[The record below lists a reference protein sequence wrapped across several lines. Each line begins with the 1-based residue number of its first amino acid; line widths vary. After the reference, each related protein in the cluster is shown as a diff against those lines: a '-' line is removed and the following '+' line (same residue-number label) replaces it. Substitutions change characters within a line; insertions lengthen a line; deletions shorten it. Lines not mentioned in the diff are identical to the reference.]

1 VEALN
6 LTAGVLLRGVGV
18 ITSGVPASNGPDDEA
33 LRARIVRGLE
43 RFGAGPAAYFRD
55 ACILMEGDP
64 PVASDAHLVSHLLHE
79 LEGSVRAVLLPPEAC
94 RPPQEAGRPPQEAHR
109 LAPEQAAT
117 QGAVAHGRTAAVRRA
132 LAQLVGALKALIQ
145 AVFPPPGAGTQRP
158 AEAGTSL
165 PAEAGTQRSAEA
177 GTPLPAEAGTQRPGV
192 TAISGSEEHRAEIRA
207 VLDSLG
213 ISYDSDAGKT
223 WLGYASL
230 QHTRAH
236 ERGLGVPRAV
246 EQEFRRQ
253 FADLEAMLHVVICRY
268 EARYLALLDRLDALA
283 RVERP
288 TDEHVRELR
297 QAFPQDPV
305 TMERFFAQLTSPA
318 WIGPLRKL
326 EFFAEPPAPVG
337 GGEGHGWLPHWPALR
352 YLVRVAGRDPAL
364 AVEVAMNIP
373 ATVNQLVNVEFVNL
387 ALEIPA
393 TQGVRLLPR
402 IIRDLSGQYE
412 AVRAE
417 RFGALLVRLV
427 ESTDNTDSGDTR
439 DSRGRDSG
447 DTRDSRGSGDTR
459 DSRDGGTVS
468 AALDLARA
476 LWGFAS
482 FPGDQGIPGA
492 ASELRTNID
501 LDSYAETLRTCLPP
515 LVAAGGL
522 DVLEAMAGLLDDAIT
537 RTSSPE
543 MIKSRQDLSTLWRPA
558 IAGQPLDTNTDAKTA
573 LVSAVRDTA
582 GQLVRD
588 RHAGFSD
595 VLLRLDSRDWPIFRR
610 LALCLVRQFGAG
622 YPEVVA
628 RRLMDPAAVKDPFV
642 EREFL
647 LLAGDYFA
655 SLPVGKQQRVL
666 SLIDQGPDVGAWAAR
681 YAAQAGRD
689 PSGDQIQQW
698 VAAWTRDRLAVLE
711 PALPQQRRDSYRK
724 LVRLVGE
731 PVPAERT
738 RATGRFMRDLARPP
752 RATGLAGW
760 SIDRLIEFLRT
771 RQVADGPA
779 GTSTYNVAQE
789 LGSAVR
795 SAPLRYSAAADRFA
809 GVPEPYVVQV
819 LGGLHA
825 AFENGADLD
834 WTSILRLGEWMS
846 GHETSVAGRPIAGEP
861 EWVSGRR
868 EMITLLRAGLDDAP
882 PVVAIAERDRVW
894 HIIDWTLSRNAPAA
908 DNGPFG
914 AGQALASARA
924 NALAAVISY
933 GGWVRRHDRDADL
946 ADVFSVLDRHL
957 DPDAEPSLLV
967 RAVYGRAFHRLAH
980 LDRSWAASAASRVFP
995 ADDADLELWDAAWG
1009 AYLETVAPIGPDV
1022 CELLNDQYRL
1032 AVDRLGMSSGES
1044 AARRDARLGHHL
1056 ISRYWSGEITFD
1068 SGDQFIDHFYQRV
1081 STAVHEQMTQYIGWN
1096 LLKPE
1101 LDTDQAVLLRLSRL
1115 WDKRLAA
1122 ASPSADRGE
1131 LVRFGEWF
1139 ASGRFDD
1146 DWSLRQLARVITLT
1160 GDVKPDIL
1168 VLRRL
1173 AEIVPARTQLCLDIV
1188 NDWIKRLPDGT
1199 WLLSARE
1206 EYLRRILQ
1214 VGLASPDAS
1223 TSALAREIVNRAAR
1237 RGQLRLQNSH
1247 TC

>member
-1 VEALN
+1 MKVRIGYCLLEAGGRQSGVEALN

-18 ITSGVPASNGPDDEA
+18 ITPGVPPSNGPDDEA
-33 LRARIVRGLE
+33 LQARIVRGLE

-55 ACILMEGDP
+55 ACVLMEGDP
-64 PVASDAHLVSHLLHE
+64 PVTSDAHLVGHLLRE
-79 LEGSVRAVLLPPEAC
+79 LEGSVRAVLLPPEAR
-94 RPPQEAGRPPQEAHR
+94 RPPQEAGRPPREAGR
-109 LAPEQAAT
+109 PPPEEAAT
-117 QGAVAHGRTAAVRRA
+117 PGAVAYGRTGAVRRA
-132 LAQLVGALKALIQ
+132 LAQLVVALKALIH
-145 AVFPPPGAGTQRP
+145 AVFLPPGADTQRP
-158 AEAGTSL
+158 AEAGTRR
-165 PAEAGTQRSAEA
+165 PAGPGTR
-177 GTPLPAEAGTQRPGV
+177 RPEV
-192 TAISGSEEHRAEIRA
+192 SAISGSEEHRAEIRA

-213 ISYDSDAGKT
+213 ISYDSGAGKT
-223 WLGYASL
+223 WLGYADL
-230 QHTRAH
+230 QRTRAH

-253 FADLEAMLHVVICRY
+253 FADLEAMLDVVLSRH
-268 EARYLALLDRLDALA
+268 EARYLALLGRLDALA

-288 TDEHVRELR
+288 ADEHARELR

-305 TMERFFAQLTSPA
+305 TMERFFVQLTSPA
-318 WIGPLRKL
+318 WIGPLRKQ
-326 EFFAEPPAPVG
+326 EFFAEPPAPVA

-352 YLVRVAGRDPAL
+352 YLVRVAERDPAL
-364 AVEVAMNIP
+364 AVEVAMDIP
-373 ATVNQLVNVEFVNL
+373 ATVNQLVNVEFANL

-393 TQGVRLLPR
+393 THSVRLLPR
-402 IIRDLSGQYE
+402 IIRDLSGPCE
-412 AVRAE
+412 AVRVE
-417 RFGALLVRLV
+417 RFGALLVHLAN
-427 ESTDNTDSGDTR
+427 STDSGM
-439 DSRGRDSG
+439 
-447 DTRDSRGSGDTR
+447 
-459 DSRDGGTVS
+459 VS
-468 AALDLARA
+468 AALDLARV
-476 LWGFAS
+476 LWGFAPS
-482 FPGDQGIPGA
+482 PGDQFIPGA
-492 ASELRTNID
+492 PGDLRTNID
-501 LDSYAETLRTCLPP
+501 SDSYTETLRTCLPP

-537 RTSSPE
+537 RTASPE
-543 MIKSRQDLSTLWRPA
+543 MIKNRQDLSTLWRPA
-558 IAGQPLDTNTDAKTA
+558 IAGQPLDTNMDAKTA

-582 GQLVRD
+582 GQLVRNGQ
-588 RHAGFSD
+588 AELAD

-622 YPEVVA
+622 CPEAVA
-628 RRLMDPAAVKDPFV
+628 RRLTDPAAIKEPFA

-655 SLPVGKQQRVL
+655 ELPVGQQQRVL

-689 PSGDQIQQW
+689 PSGDQIEQW
-698 VAAWTRDRLAVLE
+698 VGEWTRDRLAVLE
-711 PALPQQRRDSYRK
+711 PTLPQQRRDSYRK

-731 PVPAERT
+731 PVPAEKT
-738 RATGRFMRDLARPP
+738 RARGRFMSDLARPP

-771 RQVADGPA
+771 RQVAGGPA
-779 GTSTYNVAQE
+779 GTSTYNLAQE

-795 SAPLRYSAAADRFA
+795 STPLRYSAAADRFA

-861 EWVSGRR
+861 DWVSGRR
-868 EMITLLRAGLDDAP
+868 EMITLLRAGLDYAP

-894 HIIDWTLSRNAPAA
+894 QIIDWTLSRNAPAA
-908 DNGPFG
+908 DDGPFG

-924 NALAAVISY
+924 NALAAAISY

-967 RAVYGRAFHRLAH
+967 RAVYGTEFHRLAH
-980 LDRSWAASAASRVFP
+980 LDRSWAASAASRIFP
-995 ADDADLELWDAAWG
+995 ADDADRELWDAAWG
-1009 AYLETVAPIGPDV
+1009 AYLEAVAPITRDV
-1022 CELLNDQYRL
+1022 CELLSDQYRL

-1044 AARRDARLGHHL
+1044 AERRDARLGHHL

-1068 SGDQFIDHFYQRV
+1068 SSDQLIDHFYQRV
-1081 STAVHEQMTQYIGWN
+1081 STAVHEQMIQYIGWN

-1101 LDTDQAVLLRLSRL
+1101 LDTDQAVLLRLTQL
-1115 WDKRLAA
+1115 WDIRLAA

-1160 GDVKPDIL
+1160 SDVKPDIL

-1173 AEIVPARTQLCLDIV
+1173 AEIAPARTQLCLDIV
-1188 NDWIKRLPDGT
+1188 NDWVKRLPDGA

-1214 VGLASPDAS
+1214 VGLANPDAS
-1223 TSALAREIVNRAAR
+1223 TSALAGEIVNRAAR
-1237 RGQLRLQNSH
+1237 RGQLRLQDSH
-1247 TC
+1247 ICDTA

>member
-1 VEALN
+1 MKVRVGYCLLEAGGRQSGVEALN

-18 ITSGVPASNGPDDEA
+18 ITLGVPASNGPDDEA
-33 LRARIVRGLE
+33 LRARIVGGLE

-55 ACILMEGDP
+55 ACILMNGDP
-64 PVASDAHLVSHLLHE
+64 PVASDAHLVSHLLRE
-79 LEGSVRAVLLPPEAC
+79 LEGSVRAVLLPPEA
-94 RPPQEAGRPPQEAHR
+94 RQPPQGADRLPPEARRLPPEEAA
-109 LAPEQAAT
+109 APS
-117 QGAVAHGRTAAVRRA
+117 AVAHGRTAAVRRA
-132 LAQLVGALKALIQ
+132 LAQLIGALRALIQ
-145 AVFPPPGAGTQRP
+145 AVFLPPGAGMRRP
-158 AEAGTSL
+158 AEAGMR
-165 PAEAGTQRSAEA
+165 RSAEA
-177 GTPLPAEAGTQRPGV
+177 GMRRPAEAGMQRPADA
-192 TAISGSEEHRAEIRA
+192 AISGSEEHRAEIRA

-223 WLGYASL
+223 WLGYAGP

-253 FADLEAMLHVVICRY
+253 FADLEAMLEVVICRH

-283 RVERP
+283 GVERP
-288 TDEHVRELR
+288 TDEHARELR

-318 WIGPLRKL
+318 WIGPLWKQ
-326 EFFAEPPAPVG
+326 EFFAEPPAPVA

-364 AVEVAMNIP
+364 AVEVAMDIP
-373 ATVNQLVNVEFVNL
+373 ATVNQLVNAELVNL

-393 TQGVRLLPR
+393 AQSVRLLPR

-427 ESTDNTDSGDTR
+427 DSTDRT
-439 DSRGRDSG
+439 
-447 DTRDSRGSGDTR
+447 
-459 DSRDGGTVS
+459 DSRDSTDSRHGGDSGTVS
-468 AALDLARA
+468 TALDLARV
-476 LWGFAS
+476 LWGFTS
-482 FPGDQGIPGA
+482 SPGDQFSPGA
-492 ASELRTNID
+492 AGDLRTNID
-501 LDSYAETLRTCLPP
+501 SDSYGETLRSCLPP

-558 IAGQPLDTNTDAKTA
+558 IAGQPLDTNTGAKTA

-588 RHAGFSD
+588 GHAELSD

-622 YPEVVA
+622 CPEAVA
-628 RRLMDPAAVKDPFV
+628 RRLTEPAAIKDPFA

-655 SLPVGKQQRVL
+655 TLPVGQQQRVL

-689 PSGDQIQQW
+689 PSGDQIEQW
-698 VAAWTRDRLAVLE
+698 VAEWTRDRLAVLG

-731 PVPAERT
+731 PVPPAKT

-779 GTSTYNVAQE
+779 GTSTYNLAQE

-795 SAPLRYSAAADRFA
+795 STPLRYSAAADRFA

-868 EMITLLRAGLDDAP
+868 EMITLLRAGLDCAP

-908 DNGPFG
+908 DDGPFG

-924 NALAAVISY
+924 NAVAAAISY

-967 RAVYGRAFHRLAH
+967 RAVYGTEFHRLAH

-995 ADDADLELWDAAWG
+995 ADDADRELWDAAWG
-1009 AYLETVAPIGPDV
+1009 AYLDAVAPITRDL
-1022 CELLNDQYRL
+1022 CELLSDQYRL
-1032 AVDRLGMSSGES
+1032 AVDRLGVSSGES
-1044 AARRDARLGHHL
+1044 AERRDARLGHHL

-1101 LDTDQAVLLRLSRL
+1101 LDTDQAVLLRLTRL
-1115 WDKRLAA
+1115 WDERLAA

-1160 GDVKPDIL
+1160 SDVKPDIL

-1173 AEIVPARTQLCLDIV
+1173 AEIAPARTQLCLDIV
-1188 NDWIKRLPDGT
+1188 NDWVKRLPDDA

-1214 VGLASPDAS
+1214 VGLAHPDAS
-1223 TSALAREIVNRAAR
+1223 TSALAREIVNCAAR
-1237 RGQLRLQNSH
+1237 RGQLRLQDSH
-1247 TC
+1247 IC